1 MIMTAMEP
9 ASFLPSDTGPY
20 LALMIIGFVVG
31 AYGQAGRFP
40 WLVAAG
46 ILIVLAAAVGFQV
59 AVKVLPEPPGY

>member
-1 MIMTAMEP
+1 MTAMEL

-31 AYGQAGRFP
+31 AYGHAGRFP

-46 ILIVLAAAVGFQV
+46 ILIVVAAVVAFQL
-59 AVKVLPEPPGY
+59 AIQVLPQPPGY